1 MAFCSDMTPAE
12 REAFYRQ
19 VMDRSNLSEH
29 FATAS
34 GIRITFVGDQRAVGE
49 LTVTK
54 HSLNPMG
61 IVHGG
66 CLATLA
72 DTVAGTAVLAGGYKC
87 VTLSYSFNFLRPAT
101 GSCIHCAATPQK
113 VGSNVSVMDVTLTND
128 QGKVVAT
135 GNFTFFHTGELT
147 PEDLKPVR

>member
-1 MAFCSDMTPAE
+1 MDSCSKSVPIKAGPA
-12 REAFYRQ
+12 RVHDPFSLY
-19 VMDRSNLSEH
+19 NH
-29 FATAS
+29 
-34 GIRITFVGDQRAVGE
+34 IRITELYEDGTAVGE
-49 LTVTK
+49 LTV
-54 HSLNPMG
+54 HPESLNPYG

-101 GSCIHCAATPQK
+101 GARIHCTATPQK
-113 VGSNVSVMDVTLTND
+113 VGSSVSVMDVTLTND